1 MPNSIVFDRVATV
14 YDRSRFI
21 PDTHQADV
29 AAGIAELTGARA
41 DSRFFE
47 IGIGTG
53 RIALPLLRRGFGY
66 VGIDL
71 SRPMMAVLRDKAAGT
86 HDLRLAQADATRLP
100 FTGAAFDIGIVAH
113 VFHLIPNWTDAADE
127 LCRVVDPA
135 GSIVLCSTTR
145 GEPDDG
151 FRQAWRDITQ
161 RHGVTMRRRGAQDLE
176 LAVRH
181 FEARGATAEERT
193 LTTWTVDQP
202 IAEAFALLKSRT
214 YSSTWSVDDA
224 VYAAMID
231 DLAAWI
237 GENVAD
243 PTAPRRFESR
253 FRACRIS
260 GWTR

>member
-1 MPNSIVFDRVATV
+1 MPDSIVFDRVAAV

-21 PDTHQADV
+21 PDTHQAAV
-29 AAGIAELTGARA
+29 ADGIADLAGATP

-53 RIALPLLRRGFGY
+53 RIALPLLRRGARY

-71 SRPMMAVLRDKAAGT
+71 SRPMMTVLRDKAAADD
-86 HDLRLAQADATRLP
+86 DLKLAQADATRLP
-100 FTGAAFDIGIVAH
+100 FADAIFDIGIVAH

-127 LCRVVDPA
+127 LCRVVDPR
-135 GSIVLCSTTR
+135 GGIVICSTAR

-151 FRQAWRDITQ
+151 FRQAWREITQ
-161 RHGVTMRRRGAQDLE
+161 RHGVVMRRRGAEDLQTT
-176 LAVRH
+176 VRH
-181 FEARGATAEERT
+181 FKARGATAEVRT
-193 LTTWTVDQP
+193 LATWTVDQP
-202 IAEAFALLKSRT
+202 IADAFELLKSRT

-224 VYAAMID
+224 VYTAMID
-231 DLAAWI
+231 ELAAWI
-237 GENVAD
+237 DSHVAD

-260 GWTR
+260 GWDD